1 MTATPYVRYL
11 ASTDESPIGVL
22 ALEYL
27 KAFLKIR
34 LHVRVGSVTGPP
46 LGAWDLYSGCLSTPM
61 DGPFVNVVC
70 CHPSRWIWTQRV
82 PMESRKPDG
91 TLAFDGDVAEGLQ
104 ELRTEGVRNVLII
117 DDNHI
122 ALTKAQA
129 GAALKYDAIIIPNE
143 QWSYGRHEK
152 VTLVAP
158 DNLSLLERLLIGPP

>member
-1 MTATPYVRYL
+1 MTKPYIRYL
-11 ASTDESPIGVL
+11 AATDHGALGRL

-27 KAFLKIR
+27 KAFLKLR
-34 LHVRVGSVTGPP
+34 LSVRVGSVTGG
-46 LGAWDLYSGCLSTPM
+46 LIGAWEHYSQLLATPM

-82 PMESRKPDG
+82 PMQSRKPDG
-91 TLAFDGDVAEGLQ
+91 TLVFDGDVAEGLQ

-117 DDNHI
+117 DDHHI
-122 ALTKAQA
+122 ALSKAQA